1 MTRPLLPPRPPRAP
15 REQIVPMI
23 NVVFLLL
30 IFFLMAAQIAPPEP
44 FDVTLPEAETKAPDE
59 APSALYIASDGAM
72 AFGDLTGEAALDAAI
87 AAGPLT
93 LRADARA
100 DATIVAHILTRL
112 SANGAQSLTLVT
124 GEP

>member
-1 MTRPLLPPRPPRAP
+1 
-15 REQIVPMI
+15 MI

-44 FDVTLPEAETKAPDE
+44 FDATLPEAEPETPDE
-59 APSALYIASDGAM
+59 APSALYIAADGAM

-100 DATIVAHILTRL
+100 DASIVAEILTRL